1 MSRWKYGVTVLLLA
15 LILAAEIGPLHAQ
28 DQGEIVLQLAVPGYM
43 EQALNPVIDQFEAE
57 HPGVQVELVTSGGA
71 GIMINLGS
79 GAGQGDIED
88 ILDEREKY
96 ARSADVLMVGSSDLS
111 PEVTRAG
118 YFLDLSP
125 LINDDPNLDPGDF
138 YSGVWKSF
146 QWDNGFWAL
155 PAAADP
161 ILILYDRAAFDE
173 AGLAY
178 PDTWQTIDDV
188 ENAIR
193 TLTKLNPDGTVASP
207 GLLNIDAN
215 LNALL
220 VSLLGQG
227 LYDDTV
233 MPSVP
238 RFNVPGLEDLLTTWA
253 QMQIDGL
260 FNPPVSSDD
269 ESPILSAPLQIGR
282 SAFSFVSV
290 GGDSPVMTPALLPG
304 GHAGLDVSGFAVSS
318 GTQNPEAAYA
328 LAEFLTHSS
337 QAVGS
342 FFGSTPARR
351 SLADAQASQGTQ
363 IIAGQQSPELTA
375 LIPTALENGLPV
387 GETRFSEY
395 LNQAVSIMVQD
406 GVDASTALQEVEDT
420 ALARLDTASAR
431 LDTTQI
437 VVETPL
443 PTGDLPNG
451 EIALKFGISSF
462 VSPLPNQAQWDDLI
476 ADFVEQDPEVGR
488 VDLGTGME
496 TSLED
501 LAGKYDCFFLSN
513 NVVPSADLGLLRSLD
528 PLLAS
533 DPSFDP
539 NDMLG
544 GVMQQVQ
551 RDGQTWALPVM
562 LQPLAMRYNPDLFSQ
577 AGAALPDSDW
587 TVEDFVYALEA
598 LKTMS
603 GDKAPFVPRD
613 FGNTH
618 LLMLI
623 AAYGGLP
630 LDYRTNPP
638 TINFTDPATVE
649 AIRQVLDLARNGYM
663 DYSNLSST
671 GGAVS
676 FSIGGG
682 DQTPLYTEAM
692 MGLGGL
698 GGGIVVM
705 AGSSSTVTSSSTGEA
720 PAGPQKPD
728 PMILF
733 PQGSTYSA
741 VSYDLSA
748 AYISAQS
755 AHTDACYRFISALAQ
770 RPDLITG
777 MPARRSL
784 ITSPEIAA
792 AQGDESVA
800 FYQAMDALMQQ
811 PNTVVIPSGMSF
823 DASAI
828 GTMLMSFWLD
838 RAFDRYVKED
848 ADLALELADA
858 QAFTEDYQGCV
869 AAIAPYDPAV
879 DDFQAYAMQ
888 FMTCVTEVDP
898 SAKEAF
904 GM

>member
-1 MSRWKYGVTVLLLA
+1 MVKWKYVVTVLLLV
-15 LILAAEIGPLHAQ
+15 LILAVEIGPLHAQ

-43 EQALNPVIDQFEAE
+43 EDALNEVIDQFEAE
-57 HPGVQVELVTSGGA
+57 HPGIRVELVTSGGS
-71 GIMINLGS
+71 GIMISLGS
-79 GAGQGDIED
+79 GAGQGDID
-88 ILDEREKY
+88 DVLDEREKY
-96 ARSADVLMVGSSDLS
+96 ASSADVLAVSSSDLS

-118 YFLDLSP
+118 YFLDLFP
-125 LINDDPNLDPGDF
+125 LINSDPNLDSGDF
-138 YSGVWKSF
+138 YTGVWKSF

-161 ILILYDRAAFDE
+161 ILILYDREAFDE
-173 AGLAY
+173 AGLIY

-193 TLTKLNPDGTVASP
+193 TLTKLNPDGTVATP

-215 LNALL
+215 LNSLL
-220 VSLLGQG
+220 VSILGQG

-233 MPSVP
+233 VPSVP
-238 RFNVPGLEDLLTTWA
+238 RFNAPDLEELLTTWA
-253 QMQIDGL
+253 QMEIDGL
-260 FNPPVSSDD
+260 FNPPVSDSD
-269 ESPILSAPLQIGR
+269 ESPILNAPLQIGR
-282 SAFSFVSV
+282 SAFSFVPT
-290 GGDSPVMTPALLPG
+290 GDDTPVMTPALLPG
-304 GHAGLDVSGFAVSS
+304 GRAGLDVSGFAVSS

-328 LAEFLTHSS
+328 LAEFLTSS
-337 QAVGS
+337 PQAVGS
-342 FFGSTPARR
+342 FFGNTPARR
-351 SLADAQASQGTQ
+351 SLADAQANQGMQ
-363 IIAGQQSPELTA
+363 IIGGEQSPELAA

-387 GETRFSEY
+387 GETCFAEY
-395 LNQAVSIMVQD
+395 LSQAVSIMVQD
-406 GVDASTALQEVEDT
+406 NVDAATALQEVEDT

-431 LDTTQI
+431 RDKTQI

-443 PTGDLPNG
+443 PAAPLADG

-462 VSPLPNQAQWDDLI
+462 ISPLPNQAQWDDLA
-476 ADFVEQDPEVGR
+476 ADFADQDPEVGR
-488 VDLGTGME
+488 VDLGTGIE
-496 TSLED
+496 DSLED
-501 LAGKYDCFFLSN
+501 MANKYDCFFLSN
-513 NVVPSADLGLLRSLD
+513 NIVPTADLGLLRSLD

-533 DPSFDP
+533 DPTYDP

-562 LQPLAMRYNPDLFSQ
+562 LQPLAMRYNPDLFAQ
-577 AGAALPDSDW
+577 AGAVPPGSDW
-587 TVEDFVYALEA
+587 TVEDFEYALQA
-598 LKTMS
+598 LKAMS
-603 GDKAPFVPRD
+603 GDAAPFIPRD

-638 TINFTDPATVE
+638 TINYTDPATVD
-649 AIRQVLDLARNGYM
+649 AIRQVLDLAKNGTM
-663 DYSNLSST
+663 EYSRLAST
-671 GGAVS
+671 GGAMS
-676 FSIGGG
+676 FSIGG
-682 DQTPLYTEAM
+682 DNQTPLYTEAL

-698 GGGIVVM
+698 GGGMVVM
-705 AGSSSTVTSSSTGEA
+705 ATSSSTTASSTGDV
-720 PAGPQKPD
+720 PANPQKTN
-728 PMILF
+728 PMVLF

-748 AYISAQS
+748 AYISANS
-755 AHTDACYRFISALAQ
+755 AHAEACYRFMSALAQ

-792 AQGDESVA
+792 AQGDDSVA
-800 FYQAMDALMQQ
+800 FYQAMDSLMQQ

-828 GTMLMSFWLD
+828 GNVLMSFWLN

-848 ADLALELADA
+848 ADLDLELADA
-858 QAFTEDYQGCV
+858 EAFTLEYQSCV
-869 AAIAPYDPAV
+869 AGIAPYDPAV
-879 DDFQAYAMQ
+879 DDFQTYVQQ
-888 FMTCVTEVDP
+888 FMTCVTQVDP
-898 SAKEAF
+898 SAQEAF
-904 GM
+904 GR

>member
-1 MSRWKYGVTVLLLA
+1 VTALLLA
-15 LILAAEIGPLHAQ
+15 LILATEIGPLHAQ

-43 EQALNPVIDQFEAE
+43 EDAMTEVIDQFEAE
-57 HPGVQVELVTSGGA
+57 HPGIRVELVTSGGS
-71 GIMINLGS
+71 GIMIRIGN
-79 GAGQGDIED
+79 GAGQGDID
-88 ILDEREKY
+88 DVLDEREKY
-96 ARSADVLMVGSSDLS
+96 ATSADVLAVSSSDLS

-125 LINDDPNLDPGDF
+125 LINSDPDLDSSDF
-138 YSGVWKSF
+138 YTGVWKSF

-155 PAAADP
+155 PVAADP

-173 AGLAY
+173 AGLIY
-178 PDTWQTIDDV
+178 PDTWQTADDV

-193 TLTKLNPDGTVASP
+193 TLTRLNPDGTVASP

-215 LNALL
+215 INSLL
-220 VSLLGQG
+220 VALLGQG

-233 MPSVP
+233 VPSVP
-238 RFNVPGLEDLLTTWA
+238 RYNVAGLEDLLTAWA

-260 FNPPVSSDD
+260 FNPPVSDSDTA
-269 ESPILSAPLQIGR
+269 PILNAPLQIGR
-282 SAFSFVSV
+282 SAFSFAPDD
-290 GGDSPVMTPALLPG
+290 GDSPVMTPALLPG
-304 GHAGLDVSGFAVSS
+304 GRAGLDVSGFAVSS

-328 LAEFLTHSS
+328 LAEFLTNSP

-342 FFGSTPARR
+342 FFGNTSARR
-351 SLADAQASQGTQ
+351 SLADAQTNQGAE
-363 IIAGQQSPELTA
+363 IIGGQQSPELAA
-375 LIPTALENGLPV
+375 LIPTALENGIPV

-431 LDTTQI
+431 RETTQI

-443 PTGDLPNG
+443 PTSELPNG

-462 VSPLPNQAQWDDLI
+462 ISPLPNQAQWDDLA
-476 ADFVEQDPEVGR
+476 ADFADQDPEVGR
-488 VDLGTGME
+488 VDLKAGME
-496 TSLED
+496 NSLED
-501 LAGKYDCFFLSN
+501 MASKYDCFLSN
-513 NVVPSADLGLLRSLD
+513 NIVPSADLGLLRSLD

-533 DPSFDP
+533 DPTFDP

-562 LQPLAMRYNPDLFSQ
+562 LQPLAMRYDPDLFTQ
-577 AGAALPDSDW
+577 AGAALPSSDW
-587 TVEDFVYALEA
+587 TVEDFEYALQA

-603 GDKAPFVPRD
+603 GDSAPFVPRD

-638 TINFTDPATVE
+638 TINYTDPATVD
-649 AIRQVLDLARNGYM
+649 AIRRVLDLAKNGTM
-663 DYSNLSST
+663 DYSQLAST
-671 GGAVS
+671 GGGMS
-676 FSIGGG
+676 FSIR
-682 DQTPLYTEAM
+682 DDNQTPLYTESL

-698 GGGIVVM
+698 GGGVVVM
-705 AGSSSTVTSSSTGEA
+705 AQSSGGGGVSGGDTPKTPEETN
-720 PAGPQKPD
+720 
-728 PMILF
+728 PMVLF

-741 VSYDLSA
+741 VSYDMSA
-748 AYISAQS
+748 AYISANS
-755 AHTDACYRFISALAQ
+755 AHTEACYRFISALAQ

-784 ITSPEIAA
+784 INNPDIAA
-792 AQGDESVA
+792 AQGDDSVA
-800 FYQAMDALMQQ
+800 FYQAMDTLMQQ

-828 GTMLMSFWLD
+828 GNILVSFWLN

-848 ADLALELADA
+848 ADLDQELADA
-858 QAFTEDYQGCV
+858 ETFTLEFQSCT
-869 AAIAPYDPAV
+869 AAIAPFDPSV
-879 DDFQAYAMQ
+879 DEFQTYAQ
-888 FMTCVTEVDP
+888 QYLTCATEVDP
-898 SAKEAF
+898 SMKDAF